1 MLDNFRSLRKETILQ
16 HNFVVLLL
24 AALACALWGTAFP
37 FIKLS
42 YQALNLHAGDTYGEI
57 LFAAYRFLLA
67 GLLVLG
73 FTVIRGES
81 LRLESWRNWLAVLI
95 LGILQTS
102 LQYYFFYVGLAHTT
116 GVKGSIIGASGSFF
130 AVVISHFVY
139 ANDRI
144 NLYKIIG
151 LVTGFTGVIL
161 INLSK
166 GGLDL
171 DVTLIGEGYLIF
183 SALVSTIG
191 SVVAKNISGRVSPML
206 ATGYQL
212 VLGALLLLAVALTRV
227 SPNHLQF
234 NTFAWGMLIYL
245 AFLSAAAFSIWYI
258 ILKYNPLGKIAIYR
272 FLIPVFGVIFSAW
285 FLPGEAI
292 DLKVFISLG
301 LVSVG
306 IIAVNYPSLRAAFQ
320 RRYQQIENNN

>member
-1 MLDNFRSLRKETILQ
+1 MLVNFRGLRKETLLR
-16 HNFVVLLL
+16 HNLVVFLL

-73 FTVIRGES
+73 FTAIRRES
-81 LRLESWRNWLAVLI
+81 LWLRSWRDWWAVLV
-95 LGILQTS
+95 LGLFQTS

-116 GVKGSIIGASGSFF
+116 AVKGSVIGASGSFF

-139 ANDRI
+139 ANDKI
-144 NLYKIIG
+144 NWYKIIG
-151 LVTGFTGVIL
+151 LVTGFAGVIL

-166 GGLDL
+166 GSLDL
-171 DVTLIGEGYLIF
+171 DVTLFGEGYLVL

-191 SVVAKNISGRVSPML
+191 SVVAKNISGRISPLL

-212 VLGALLLLAVALTRV
+212 VLGALVLLAVAFTQV
-227 SPNHLQF
+227 SPGHLQF
-234 NTFAWGMLIYL
+234 NSFAWGMLLYL

-292 DLKVFISLG
+292 SLQVLLSLG

-306 IIAVNYPSLRAAFQ
+306 IIAVNYPSLRAAIRRRQ
-320 RRYQQIENNN
+320 RQIHD